1 LEQDKAQKQSAYL
14 PGVDKTTIADWEAD
28 RTVPQSDERRFGKVD
43 EIETAMFARDGS
55 LGPIPVRTEPN
66 LFYRSRH

>member
-28 RTVPQSDERRFGKVD
+28 RTVPQIG
-43 EIETAMFARDGS
+43 IEKRIW
-55 LGPIPVRTEPN
+55 LLP
-66 LFYRSRH
+66 